1 MPLFEIKQSAIER
14 EWDMAVSWVY
24 PYPHSKK
31 KKKKKRRLSA
41 LVEIFNVH

>member
-31 KKKKKRRLSA
+31 RRLSA